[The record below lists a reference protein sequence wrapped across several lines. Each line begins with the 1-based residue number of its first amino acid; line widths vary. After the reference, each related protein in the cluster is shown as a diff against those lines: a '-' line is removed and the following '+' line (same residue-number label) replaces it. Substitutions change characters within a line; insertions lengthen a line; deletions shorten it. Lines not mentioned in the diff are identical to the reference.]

1 MEATNEILI
10 AKMHTYI
17 LNLAQHG
24 HFILKCILLLHQSM
38 YSVNPQFRSPT
49 HNARLTDWVLSNGTE
64 VEQIC

>member
-17 LNLAQHG
+17 LKLAQAWAFYSEM
-24 HFILKCILLLHQSM
+24 HFIIASK
-38 YSVNPQFRSPT
+38 YSVNPQFTSPT
-49 HNARLTDWVLSNGTE
+49 HNAILLTGWVLSNGTE

>member
-17 LNLAQHG
+17 LKLAQAWAFYSEMY
-24 HFILKCILLLHQSM
+24 FIIASK
-38 YSVNPQFRSPT
+38 NPQFTSPT
-49 HNARLTDWVLSNGTE
+49 HNAILLTGWVLSNGTE